1 MTRLHLAHANGTDT
15 RPLCNQLGGVYTVF
29 HFTSNPNNVTCK
41 RCVAR
46 AAAIVKVKP
55 EVLRQAASKKADE

>member
-1 MTRLHLAHANGTDT
+1 MSRLHWPHPTEA

-29 HFTSNPNNVTCK
+29 SYTANANNVTCK

-46 AAAIVKVKP
+46 AAAIVKVKL
-55 EVLRQAASKKADE
+55 EVLRQEAGKKGEA